1 MKYIAKEIAL
11 DIVREEEEGSDFSP
25 HQLLGFYLD
34 ELKEMCEKYI
44 EFPHLIVDKWSKFLH
59 NNNRIEEGSLSGR
72 VDRRK
77 KVSDESVGP

>member
-1 MKYIAKEIAL
+1 MNMKYIAKEIAL

-44 EFPHLIVDKWSKFLH
+44 EFPHLIVDK
-59 NNNRIEEGSLSGR
+59 
-72 VDRRK
+72 
-77 KVSDESVGP
+77 